1 MCVSYIT
8 YIYTSYTYN
17 HMYEFMYISCI
28 YIYHRYSDD
37 IDIETLPGHLHGRL
51 QILASPLSA
60 PKSCR
65 AATQKVV
72 LRCFPDVCVLVY

>member
-1 MCVSYIT
+1 M
-8 YIYTSYTYN
+8 YIYI
-17 HMYEFMYISCI
+17 MYILCIYHVYI